1 MKYPRVEALR
11 EQIDFLVLQL
21 DHGRAAGERH
31 AGDVAGLA
39 AQHHRLDA
47 AWRALARHRDDV
59 LVCEELAVDSFLSD
73 QVPAELVAEADAV
86 WERFER
92 DLARALM
99 ALEPYRDAV
108 TLMLSEL
115 DGHRTLDRWLPALA
129 DACEAHGWQAY
140 AHLDGDDARPDED
153 WPRERRWGPGRPL
166 KDQLERVTAPTRTA
180 RNVLLRARG
189 EDVGALL
196 ALEAGLSVWP
206 AGGDEK
212 DACLDVTLVKMS
224 DVLNEP
230 DWAHPALVPPAPSA
244 YGERRKARRNREHA
258 PNGWVRTRDSRWAG
272 PFATLGVYFE
282 AIERVA
288 ARDLAAYE
296 LNEAVPRDERFQG
309 LLDDVVPESM
319 RG

>member
-1 MKYPRVEALR
+1 
-11 EQIDFLVLQL
+11 
-21 DHGRAAGERH
+21 
-31 AGDVAGLA
+31 
-39 AQHHRLDA
+39 
-47 AWRALARHRDDV
+47 
-59 LVCEELAVDSFLSD
+59 
-73 QVPAELVAEADAV
+73 
-86 WERFER
+86 
-92 DLARALM
+92 
-99 ALEPYRDAV
+99 
-108 TLMLSEL
+108 
-115 DGHRTLDRWLPALA
+115 
-129 DACEAHGWQAY
+129 
-140 AHLDGDDARPDED
+140 
-153 WPRERRWGPGRPL
+153 
-166 KDQLERVTAPTRTA
+166 
-180 RNVLLRARG
+180 VLLRARG

-272 PFATLGVYFE
+272 PFATLGAYFE

-296 LNEAVPRDERFQG
+296 LNEGAPRDERFQG
-309 LLDDVVPESM
+309 LLDEVVPESM